1 MIAVFSAIVPIF
13 MLLALGAGLRWRRF
27 PGDEF
32 WRLLD
37 PLVYYLLFP
46 ALLLSTFAKVDL
58 ASLNVWRPGA
68 AVLSIMALASLA
80 LLFGRRWLTL
90 TGPAFAA
97 VLQGTVRFNA
107 YLGFAIAALLFGDD
121 GLTKFSIVAA
131 FVTPAANTIS
141 VLGLN
146 RFGGTGPRNLFHLF
160 TALVSNPMILAVLAG
175 VALNV
180 GGIGLPWVFEPFFEV
195 LGRAALPMGLLA
207 AGAGLEIA
215 ALRSTGTSALFASAC
230 RLVAMPALALAAC
243 WFFEI
248 EGVMRLCILIYACAP
263 VPPGAYIL
271 ARQLGG
277 DGPLTAAMIS
287 ISTLLALLTM
297 PAWLYWAG

>member
-1 MIAVFSAIVPIF
+1 VTAIFSAIVPIF
-13 MLLALGAGLRWRRF
+13 MLLALGASLRWRKF
-27 PGDEF
+27 PGNEF

-58 ASLNVWRPGA
+58 ASLSVWRPGL
-68 AVLSIMALASLA
+68 AVLSAMAMASLA
-80 LLFGRRWLTL
+80 LLLGKRWFTL
-90 TGPAFAA
+90 DGPAFAA
-97 VLQGTVRFNA
+97 LLQGTVRFNA
-107 YLGFAIAALLFGDD
+107 YLGFAIATLLFGHD
-121 GLTKFSIVAA
+121 GLTQFSIVTA
-131 FVTPAANTIS
+131 FVTPAANVIS

-146 RFGGTGPRNLFHLF
+146 RYGASGPRDLFHLF

-175 VALNV
+175 VALNLS
-180 GGIGLPWVFEPFFEV
+180 GIGLPWALGPFFEV

-215 ALRSTGTSALFASAC
+215 ALKSSGATAVLGSAC
-230 RLVAMPALALAAC
+230 RLAAMPVLALSTC
-243 WFFEI
+243 WIFDI

-277 DGPLTAAMIS
+277 DAPLTAAMIS